1 MQRRRSNCST
11 RATARTLAAAAAAW
25 LLAGVAV
32 AQWRPVR
39 TVPKPI
45 DFATSQ
51 NDNLFSL
58 TRSQDDIHALETAIQ
73 ELADGSNDAAVR
85 RLHELMRVDPVGV
98 VPVAPGRYLGT
109 RSAVVAVLA
118 NMSASAK
125 ELYEAFA
132 AREAGHSPDA
142 ADWEREVNATLAEL
156 ESDSE
161 LQKVCSWVSLIKT
174 ISLCVC
180 MCAFVGVSN

>member
-11 RATARTLAAAAAAW
+11 RATARTLAAAAAVW

-58 TRSQDDIHALETAIQ
+58 TRSQDDIHALETTPGAP
-73 ELADGSNDAAVR
+73 
-85 RLHELMRVDPVGV
+85 RVDLNNVSTRHICGSP
-98 VPVAPGRYLGT
+98 LGG
-109 RSAVVAVLA
+109 A
-118 NMSASAK
+118 
-125 ELYEAFA
+125 
-132 AREAGHSPDA
+132 
-142 ADWEREVNATLAEL
+142 
-156 ESDSE
+156 
-161 LQKVCSWVSLIKT
+161 
-174 ISLCVC
+174 
-180 MCAFVGVSN
+180 